1 LKVRDVFHFIQTAN
15 GAHASA
21 RIMIGF
27 PPSQAGVARR
37 ASLGVVFRAGRRYGP
52 MAEPTA
58 RQMPGTITVLSL
70 SPVENDHAAL
80 ERTFRDSSL
89 TLYPNCR
96 LALQPSRTLAL
107 ALAALR
113 EYRIPIV
120 LCDGDGQ
127 PEAWREILQ
136 ATREMPAPPCVIV
149 TSRLAD
155 DRRWAE
161 LLQEGAFDLL
171 CKPFDQSSV
180 MRSIH
185 SAWVRWQNRYGLMET
200 AGECQEPTPGT

>member
-1 LKVRDVFHFIQTAN
+1 
-15 GAHASA
+15 
-21 RIMIGF
+21 M
-27 PPSQAGVARR
+27 P
-37 ASLGVVFRAGRRYGP
+37 
-52 MAEPTA
+52 EPTA
-58 RQMPGTITVLSL
+58 RQTPGTITVLSL

-127 PEAWREILQ
+127 PEAWREILR

-149 TSRLAD
+149 TSRNVD
-155 DRRWAE
+155 DRLWAE
-161 LLQEGAFDLL
+161 ALNLGAYDVLS
-171 CKPFDQSSV
+171 KPFDRTEV
-180 MRSIH
+180 TRIVG
-185 SAWVRWQNRYGLMET
+185 SACHRWMNRRQ
-200 AGECQEPTPGT
+200 AAN